1 MWRLLMISEDYWWL
15 KNMQMSLVCVQSNS
29 KKAGTENFLLGMWIL
44 IHKYLFCLC
53 SRCKQF
59 QICADGHFVLIHKL
73 WQEICFGLQKVNLLY
88 SNCELRC
95 LQITVNKKCLQTVFC
110 YLVGIELNG
119 KASFSYLVL
128 QWYQCTF
135 AQVPVSMP

>member
-1 MWRLLMISEDYWWL
+1 MWRLPMILL
-15 KNMQMSLVCVQSNS
+15 KNTHTSSLCFQASR
-29 KKAGTENFLLGMWIL
+29 KRAGAENFLLLLWIL
-44 IHKYLFCLC
+44 MHKCLFCLC

-59 QICADGHFVLIHKL
+59 PICTDGPFVLIHKL

>member
-73 WQEICFGLQKVNLLY
+73 WQVFIPNHFCTVKALLTY
-88 SNCELRC
+88 LNIAFIER
-95 LQITVNKKCLQTVFC
+95 VFC
-110 YLVGIELNG
+110 WTKLMATLYGSSPNARTCSWVKETPFQYKLGN
-119 KASFSYLVL
+119 
-128 QWYQCTF
+128 
-135 AQVPVSMP
+135 